1 MMINFEREQEFIAKR
16 TVLLIKDMNDQ
27 ATNGMVCAEDS
38 ADMLRQLAAAT
49 FGALDRIQL
58 QMILNES
65 KRR

>member
-16 TVLLIKDMNDQ
+16 TVLLINEMNDQ
-27 ATNGMVCAEDS
+27 ATNGMVCAEDA
-38 ADMLRQLAAAT
+38 ADALILLTVSSFAAI
-49 FGALDRIQL
+49 DRIER